1 MAPQLSPETTTWYWQ
16 QFGIVPPCVGAG
28 ADAWQ
33 DTADEEVV
41 ADVEDGGEAGDI
53 VVLMNWEP
61 VAETLESEL
70 RTIANQ
76 KSFM

>member
-1 MAPQLSPETTTWYWQ
+1 
-16 QFGIVPPCVGAG
+16 VPPCVGAG

-53 VVLMNWEP
+53 VVLMN
-61 VAETLESEL
+61 
-70 RTIANQ
+70 
-76 KSFM
+76 